1 MGATGLGMAGSSDV
15 PQRPSI
21 SEGWGLVDKHPSFLA
36 IDLEYCL
43 RIDSLDSH
51 FLVALGQLLG
61 CALPRTYCV
70 TLSKLLTS
78 LCLSFHICKMGP

>member
-1 MGATGLGMAGSSDV
+1 MPPLPGD
-15 PQRPSI
+15 I
-21 SEGWGLVDKHPSFLA
+21 CFSERDLEREKLA
-36 IDLEYCL
+36 CGVTARSQDLEYCL

-51 FLVALGQLLG
+51 FLVALDQLLG